1 MARRAITL
9 TIVPHALFE
18 ALQFTLSPPRDP
30 LARANRLLNATSQMP
45 WKTLWMLVGS
55 A

>member
-18 ALQFTLSPPRDP
+18 ALQFTLSLQPVGPGQQIAH
-30 LARANRLLNATSQMP
+30 ARSQMP